1 MPSPRRRA
9 HSAAYPLLPLL
20 LLHLLLI
27 RESISLEMSGAC
39 PPAKRGRPPHPCRRI
54 ITPHRQN
61 ALTGTCA
68 YCGIVVPFDV
78 DSSTSHI
85 VFLCPSISDSAR
97 TQFTEE
103 LTSGKFIDPIAPW
116 ALPAA
121 KRRKLLGE
129 AHRACALSHAQPT
142 RCAAGTARL
151 VGHCTFSE
159 THQHR
164 WPPIYTALRPY
175 KGLPP
180 MWKRIF
186 RVLRHLYV
194 HFCPARF
201 FPS

>member
-9 HSAAYPLLPLL
+9 LSAAYLLWLL
-20 LLHLLLI
+20 LLQLVI
-27 RESISLEMSGAC
+27 KRKSISLEMSGAGA
-39 PPAKRGRPPHPCRRI
+39 PAKRGRPPHPCRLI

-68 YCGIVVPFDV
+68 YCGNVVPFDV

-103 LTSGKFIDPIAPW
+103 LASGKFIDPIAPL

-129 AHRACALSHAQPT
+129 AHAMLACCMRGKRDVRQVLHAWSAIAHT
-142 RCAAGTARL
+142 AKRINLAGPRSARL
-151 VGHCTFSE
+151 C
-159 THQHR
+159 
-164 WPPIYTALRPY
+164 
-175 KGLPP
+175 
-180 MWKRIF
+180 
-186 RVLRHLYV
+186 VL
-194 HFCPARF
+194 
-201 FPS
+201 

>member
-9 HSAAYPLLPLL
+9 LSAAYLLWLL
-20 LLHLLLI
+20 LLQLVI
-27 RESISLEMSGAC
+27 KRKSISLEMSGAGA
-39 PPAKRGRPPHPCRRI
+39 PAKRGRPPHPCRLI

-68 YCGIVVPFDV
+68 YCGNVVPFDV

-103 LTSGKFIDPIAPW
+103 LASGKFIDPIPPW

-129 AHRACALSHAQPT
+129 APCLLVACAANAMCG
-142 RCAAGTARL
+142 RY
-151 VGHCTFSE
+151 CTLGRPLHIQRNASTSLASE
-159 THQHR
+159 LHGF
-164 WPPIYTALRPY
+164 ASL
-175 KGLPP
+175 
-180 MWKRIF
+180 
-186 RVLRHLYV
+186 
-194 HFCPARF
+194 
-201 FPS
+201 